1 MMRLARTGLLATVSA
16 AAAAAATAA
25 VAAVAK
31 AAGVDLAVEG
41 SDETIPVSGIAVV
54 TGGFTLVGVVIAAA
68 LQRWSARPADLF
80 LRTAGSLTALS
91 LVPPLLWG
99 ADGATIGTLVGLHLV
114 AAAVAIPVLVRGLR
128 TGDLTS
134 ADRALP
140 RAETARPGTSSR

>member
-1 MMRLARTGLLATVSA
+1 MMRLARTGLLATV
-16 AAAAAATAA
+16 AAAAATAA

-54 TGGFTLVGVVIAAA
+54 TGGFTLVGIVIAAA

-99 ADGATIGTLVGLHLV
+99 ADGATIGTLLGLHLV

-134 ADRALP
+134 ADRAVP

>member
-1 MMRLARTGLLATVSA
+1 MMRLARTGLLAVVGA
-16 AAAAAATAA
+16 AVATAA
-25 VAAVAK
+25 VAAAAK

-54 TGGFTLVGVVIAAA
+54 TGGFTIVGVVIAAA

-91 LVPPLLWG
+91 LVPPILWG
-99 ADGATIGTLVGLHLV
+99 ADRATVVTLVCLHLV

-128 TGDLTS
+128 S
-134 ADRALP
+134 PQVRPAPQERV
-140 RAETARPGTSSR
+140 TA